1 MRFEVT
7 WHPEVESDL
16 RGLGDDEVVKRALAP
31 MLSLREEPRVGNQL
45 RERYNMRVLGGC
57 RSIRFDRTG
66 WQGRPRYRLVFEN
79 QPSDGAPHEAR
90 VYAVAPREKLEAYT
104 RAARRLGEER
114 RQQDPR
120 PRRR

>member
-16 RGLGDDEVVKRALAP
+16 RGLGDDEVVKRALEL
-31 MLSLREEPRVGNQL
+31 MLSLREEPRAGNQL

-79 QPSDGAPHEAR
+79 EPSYGESRREGEAHIVWHR
-90 VYAVAPREKLEAYT
+90 VGTHDVL
-104 RAARRLGEER
+104 
-114 RQQDPR
+114 
-120 PRRR
+120 